1 MSLDIIIGPMFAG
14 KSSRILSI
22 VSRYAA
28 LETPVLVIKHADDLR
43 YSREPEVVTHDN
55 QRAPCIAVRDLDA
68 LTPEDISRFKVIVVD
83 EAQFFRRLVPF
94 VEWVVDSLGKHLYLV
109 GLDGDSNRRPF
120 GELLECIPLADRVE
134 RLTAFCRR
142 CANGTPA
149 PFTYRRSGP
158 HDQQVIVGGQDR
170 YLALCRECYHLEF
183 ARENLSA

>member
-1 MSLDIIIGPMFAG
+1 MFAG

-22 VSRYAA
+22 VSRYASI
-28 LETPVLVIKHADDLR
+28 ETPVLILKHADDVR
-43 YSREPEVVTHDN
+43 YSRQPEVITHDN
-55 QRAPCIAVRDLDA
+55 QRAPCIAVRDIDDLVQ
-68 LTPEDISRFKVIVVD
+68 EDIARFQVIIVD

-94 VEWVVDSLGKHLYLV
+94 VEWVVDTLGKRLYLV

-149 PFTYRRSGP
+149 PFTYRCNGP
-158 HDQQVIVGGQDR
+158 HDQQVLVGGQEK
-170 YLALCRECYHLEF
+170 YISLCRECYHLEY
-183 ARENLSA
+183 ARENTAS